1 MKIQDL
7 VQTDVVTVYLDDSLL
22 DVATVLREE
31 GVGSAVVL
39 DSHDKPL
46 GIVTDRDLV
55 VYGQHFVDD
64 LEDTAVNEV
73 LSLTAFTV
81 NPDTE
86 LDELTAQMRDESVR
100 RVPVTDDGELLGIV
114 TLDDIIVHLADRLDS
129 PELEDMAAVIEAESP
144 SQESETA
151 TDTA

>member
-31 GVGSAVVL
+31 NVGSAVVL

-46 GIVTDRDLV
+46 GLVTDRDLV
-55 VYGQHFVDD
+55 VYGQHFADE

-81 NPDTE
+81 DLDTE

-100 RVPVTDDGELLGIV
+100 RVPVTDNGELLGIV

-129 PELEDMAAVIEAESP
+129 PELEDLAAVIEAESP
-144 SQESETA
+144 SQEPE
-151 TDTA
+151 TDTDTV